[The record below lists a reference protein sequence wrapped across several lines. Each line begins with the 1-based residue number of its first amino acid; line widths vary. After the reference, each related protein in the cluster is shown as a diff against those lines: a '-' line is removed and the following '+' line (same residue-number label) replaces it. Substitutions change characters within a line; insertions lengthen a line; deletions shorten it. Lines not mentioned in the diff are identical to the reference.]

1 MKGDFKTMNFEPQ
14 MTIEPTDKYEKAKK
28 DIIEALNSIR
38 ELNMQQQQQ
47 LFCELVCL
55 LNSNSKL

>member
-1 MKGDFKTMNFEPQ
+1 MNFEPQ